1 VDAQPEDRH
10 LVADVEPRVVNSLER
25 DGRGLDQH
33 CPLGHDLFGQDEPV
47 RGHRLRLTMRERQM
61 NVIADSDPAYVV
73 AHFGDPTHPL
83 VAEAHRVELGLCRLH
98 ELAQVEIEAL
108 ATERGAAAI
117 EGKLGAVADSARNGV
132 RSHRI
137 RAEHDVVV
145 RDNLQRPGRCEYELI
160 WHYVEI
166 PTPIGRR
173 LVP

>member
-1 VDAQPEDRH
+1 
-10 LVADVEPRVVNSLER
+10 LNSLER

-108 ATERGAAAI
+108 AAERGVAAI
-117 EGKLGAVADSARNGV
+117 EGKLGAVADSAGDGLGA
-132 RSHRI
+132 HRI
-137 RAEHDVVV
+137 RTKSDVVV
-145 RDNLQRPGRCEYELI
+145 GNNSER
-160 WHYVEI
+160 
-166 PTPIGRR
+166 TGRR
-173 LVP
+173 E